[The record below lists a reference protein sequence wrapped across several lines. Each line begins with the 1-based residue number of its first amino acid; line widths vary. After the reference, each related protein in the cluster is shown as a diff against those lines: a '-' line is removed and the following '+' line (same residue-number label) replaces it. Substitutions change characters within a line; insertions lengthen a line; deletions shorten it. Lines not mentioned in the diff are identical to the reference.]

1 MSQLCCQVRKRKEG
15 ATEISASVRA
25 KLEGEGIL
33 RRKKSEV
40 AEEEEE
46 EVEEEGQNRL
56 ENTWE
61 KKKTDD
67 PVEAAARL
75 SGGLLPR
82 KSIRI
87 SFDTFQAKVRP
98 GLVNTSSEE
107 EEEMMKTMKSDANT
121 MTRIML
127 GRMKKGGGW
136 QTKSW
141 RKSHSV

>member
-1 MSQLCCQVRKRKEG
+1 M
-15 ATEISASVRA
+15 RA

-46 EVEEEGQNRL
+46 EVEEGHNRL

-107 EEEMMKTMKSDANT
+107 EEEMMKTMKSDANI

-141 RKSHSV
+141 RKSHSI

>member
-46 EVEEEGQNRL
+46 EVEEGQNRL

-61 KKKTDD
+61 RKKTDD

-75 SGGLLPR
+75 CGGLLPR

-141 RKSHSV
+141 RKSHSI

>member
-1 MSQLCCQVRKRKEG
+1 MRKRKEG
-15 ATEISASVRA
+15 VTEISATLRA

-33 RRKKSEV
+33 RRK
-40 AEEEEE
+40 EEE
-46 EVEEEGQNRL
+46 EVEEEENYL
-56 ENTWE
+56 EE
-61 KKKTDD
+61 RKKTEDLLE
-67 PVEAAARL
+67 PAARR
-75 SGGLLPR
+75 SGRLLPR

-98 GLVNTSSEE
+98 GLANTSSEE
-107 EEEMMKTMKSDANT
+107 EEELMKTMKSDANT

>member
-1 MSQLCCQVRKRKEG
+1 MCCQVRKRKEG

-46 EVEEEGQNRL
+46 EVEEGQNRL

>member
-46 EVEEEGQNRL
+46 EVEEGHNRL